1 MTKKKKHKYKIGTE
15 VKFKFFDGS
24 VHVGAILKQTYQ
36 GDNWDH
42 IDTDYKQPLYTIQV
56 PDSRDTRGFMI
67 YPGVGLHR
75 ILESNG
81 ITNKEYVYKKG
92 AKIASSKT
100 IKSKFNDTSTDLND
114 AIRKQKEFISGKVK
128 N

>member
-1 MTKKKKHKYKIGTE
+1 
-15 VKFKFFDGS
+15 
-24 VHVGAILKQTYQ
+24 
-36 GDNWDH
+36 
-42 IDTDYKQPLYTIQV
+42 
-56 PDSRDTRGFMI
+56 MI

-100 IKSKFNDTSTDLND
+100 IKSKFNDTSTELND
-114 AIRKQKEFISGKVK
+114 AIRKQTEFISGKVK

>member
-15 VKFKFFDGS
+15 VKYKFFDGS
-24 VHVGAILKQTYQ
+24 VHVGAVLKQTYQ

-56 PDSRDTRGFMI
+56 PDSNDTRGFML

-81 ITNKEYVYKKG
+81 ITNSKYIYKKG
-92 AKIASSKT
+92 AKVASSKT
-100 IKSKFNDTSTDLND
+100 IKSKFNDTSTELND
-114 AIRKQKEFISGKVK
+114 AIKKQQEFIDGKVK